1 MIPDLVKAYVGP
13 FAKII
18 EINSFEDCITINSI
32 DLYIFLPASVTLI
45 KFQSH
50 CICCLYVCAY
60 LRTCVC
66 VCECA
71 CVRVFMCVYIF
82 IYECVCV
89 CVCV

>member
-66 VCECA
+66 VCVSVHACECA
-71 CVRVFMCVYIF
+71 CVYI
-82 IYECVCV
+82 YLYMSVCV